1 MLPRVNRLYAI
12 MKEVKRIDCIS
23 HIEQEHILMLEL
35 CNELSAWEYGFQ
47 VRLGNEAYEQVDYL
61 I

>member
-35 CNELSAWEYGFQ
+35 CNERNERVCGFR
-47 VRLGNEAYEQVDYL
+47 VRLGNEAYEQADYL